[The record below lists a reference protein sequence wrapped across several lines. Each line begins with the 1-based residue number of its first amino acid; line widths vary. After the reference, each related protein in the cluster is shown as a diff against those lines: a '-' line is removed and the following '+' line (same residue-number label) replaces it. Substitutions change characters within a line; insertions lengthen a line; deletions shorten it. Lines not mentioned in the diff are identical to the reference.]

1 MTHTIQ
7 ILNSYLTNP
16 LTDLTYAIVK
26 FFQRCGAAII
36 EARQAQA
43 NFQIAQLLQRDE
55 YRGHSVGAV
64 FKALQDGTLG
74 DLK

>member
-7 ILNSYLTNP
+7 VINNYLTNP
-16 LTDLTYAIVK
+16 LTDLTFAIVK
-26 FFQRCGAAII
+26 VFQPWGAVLI

-55 YRGHSVGAV
+55 YRGYSVGAV
-64 FKALQDGTLG
+64 YKALQDGTLG